1 MGDSV
6 TREILSGNESMVLG
20 LDVQNVTHR
29 YAKMTAVADLSLQ
42 VNPSE
47 IFAILGPNGSGKSTL
62 FRLVSTLVGIQEG
75 RIFVNGFDVQTETD
89 RVREQLGVVFQSPS
103 LDRKLTVMENMLCQC
118 ALVGLRGSE
127 KIDRIQELVRSM
139 GLQEKLHVRCEKL
152 SGGQKRRVELAKG
165 LLHKPKVLLLD
176 EPSTGL
182 DPASRLDLWHVL
194 SELRSESGT
203 TIVMTTHLLEEAD
216 KCDRVAIL
224 NKGSMVACGSPEQL
238 RSEAGDMIVSISTH
252 DPQRVARILV
262 ERLHMEPTVSE
273 QQVRVSHPS
282 AVSQLPAIVEATR
295 SLANSVSVGRPSL
308 EDVFVAKTGHQ
319 FLVS

>member
-6 TREILSGNESMVLG
+6 TREMVTGTESMALG
-20 LDVQNVTHR
+20 LDVQNVSHR

-42 VNPSE
+42 VQPAE

-62 FRLVSTLVGIQEG
+62 FRIVSTLVGIQEG
-75 RIFVNGFDVQTETD
+75 RIFVNGFDVQSETD

-118 ALVGLRGSE
+118 ALVGLRGDAKTS
-127 KIDRIQELVRSM
+127 RIEELVRSM

-194 SELRSESGT
+194 SELRRESGT

-252 DPQRVARILV
+252 DPQSVARILID
-262 ERLHMEPTVSE
+262 RLHMEPTVFE

-282 AVSQLPAIVEATR
+282 AVSQLPAIVEATKL
-295 SLANSVSVGRPSL
+295 LANSVSVGRPSL